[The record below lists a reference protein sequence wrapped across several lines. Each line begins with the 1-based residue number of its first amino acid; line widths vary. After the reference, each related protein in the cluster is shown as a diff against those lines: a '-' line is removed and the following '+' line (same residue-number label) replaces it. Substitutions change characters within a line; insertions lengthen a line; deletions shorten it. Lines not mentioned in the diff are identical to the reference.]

1 MQEPALPVL
10 PPVHMTETEVCYFFP
25 QFPMIPCKA
34 VGQAPAAVP
43 MDPDEAVGQ
52 PPVAAVPMVS
62 DKAVGQAP
70 AVAVPMV
77 PDKAVGQPPA
87 VAIPTDPC
95 TAVARRMA
103 DNFVDSCMPSVFP
116 PADRLLIID
125 YAFIRLS
132 CIIGAGI

>member
-1 MQEPALPVL
+1 
-10 PPVHMTETEVCYFFP
+10 
-25 QFPMIPCKA
+25 
-34 VGQAPAAVP
+34 

-52 PPVAAVPMVS
+52 PQVAAVPMVS
-62 DKAVGQAP
+62 DKAVGQP
-70 AVAVPMV
+70 QAVAVPMV
-77 PDKAVGQPPA
+77 P
-87 VAIPTDPC
+87 DPC

>member
-1 MQEPALPVL
+1 
-10 PPVHMTETEVCYFFP
+10 MTETEVCYFFP

-43 MDPDEAVGQ
+43 M
-52 PPVAAVPMVS
+52 VP
-62 DKAVGQAP
+62 DKAVGQPP

-87 VAIPTDPC
+87 VAIPPDPC

>member
-1 MQEPALPVL
+1 
-10 PPVHMTETEVCYFFP
+10 MTETEVCDFVP

-43 MDPDEAVGQ
+43 MAPDEAVGQ
-52 PPVAAVPMVS
+52 APVAAVPMVS

-70 AVAVPMV
+70 VAAVPMV
-77 PDKAVGQPPA
+77 PDEAVGQPPA
-87 VAIPTDPC
+87 VAVPMDPC
-95 TAVARRMA
+95 KAVARRMA

-125 YAFIRLS
+125 YAFIHLS

>member
-1 MQEPALPVL
+1 M
-10 PPVHMTETEVCYFFP
+10 VH
-25 QFPMIPCKA
+25 
-34 VGQAPAAVP
+34 
-43 MDPDEAVGQ
+43 DEAVGQ
-52 PPVAAVPMVS
+52 PPVAAVPMVP
-62 DKAVGQAP
+62 DKAVGQPP

-77 PDKAVGQPPA
+77 PDEAVGQPPA

-95 TAVARRMA
+95 TAVARHMA

>member
-1 MQEPALPVL
+1 MV
-10 PPVHMTETEVCYFFP
+10 
-25 QFPMIPCKA
+25 
-34 VGQAPAAVP
+34 
-43 MDPDEAVGQ
+43 PDEAVGQ

-62 DKAVGQAP
+62 DKAVGQPP

-95 TAVARRMA
+95 TALARRMA
-103 DNFVDSCMPSVFP
+103 DNFVDSSMPSVFP

>member
-1 MQEPALPVL
+1 
-10 PPVHMTETEVCYFFP
+10 MTETEVCYFVP

-34 VGQAPAAVP
+34 VGQAPAAAVP
-43 MDPDEAVGQ
+43 MVPDEAVGQ

-62 DKAVGQAP
+62 DK
-70 AVAVPMV
+70 AVPMV

>member
-1 MQEPALPVL
+1 
-10 PPVHMTETEVCYFFP
+10 MTETEVCYFFP

-52 PPVAAVPMVS
+52 PPVAAVPTVS
-62 DKAVGQAP
+62 DKAVGQPP

-77 PDKAVGQPPA
+77 PDKAVGHFPA
-87 VAIPTDPC
+87 VA
-95 TAVARRMA
+95 AVPMDLCKAVCRTA
-103 DNFVDSCMPSVFP
+103 DNSDYNYMPFVFP

-125 YAFIRLS
+125 YALIHLS
-132 CIIGAGI
+132 CIINKKSISGSDNES

>member
-1 MQEPALPVL
+1 
-10 PPVHMTETEVCYFFP
+10 MTETEVCDFFP

-34 VGQAPAAVP
+34 VGLAPAAAVP
-43 MDPDEAVGQ
+43 MVPDEAVGQ
-52 PPVAAVPMVS
+52 P
-62 DKAVGQAP
+62 Q
-70 AVAVPMV
+70 
-77 PDKAVGQPPA
+77 A

>member
-1 MQEPALPVL
+1 
-10 PPVHMTETEVCYFFP
+10 MTETEVCYFFP

-34 VGQAPAAVP
+34 VGLAPAAVP
-43 MDPDEAVGQ
+43 MDPDEAVGLA
-52 PPVAAVPMVS
+52 PAAVPMVP
-62 DKAVGQAP
+62 DKAVGQPP

-77 PDKAVGQPPA
+77 PDEAVGQPPA

>member
-1 MQEPALPVL
+1 
-10 PPVHMTETEVCYFFP
+10 MTFADDP
-25 QFPMIPCKA
+25 DKA
-34 VGQAPAAVP
+34 VCHFPA
-43 MDPDEAVGQ
+43 
-52 PPVAAVPMVS
+52 VAAVPTVS
-62 DKAVGQAP
+62 DKAVGQPP

-77 PDKAVGQPPA
+77 PDEAVGQPQA